1 MVHSASRPTQAICA
15 LLYGAAILS
24 CATSQGPARSPTTD
38 EHPVSTK
45 APEPAKRLLSQPIER
60 VLPRLNKRFG
70 INTVADL
77 KRAIPEELSRT
88 SRVDAW
94 LLRQL
99 FDFPSIEQV
108 YGHLLLKDPYDL
120 EAAYRLAETQYTLGD
135 LEGAL
140 VTLRRT
146 PPEKLILRDGRAS
159 GLLRQSGIKSL
170 ECEILRLQGKTPQ
183 ARQACENA
191 IRMGSKVTAP
201 FLLAE
206 LLFLA
211 GDDSTALQ
219 HVAARI
225 EVQPDFG
232 TSYFLQGL
240 IYSQLHRSE
249 DARKAW
255 LTALAKNHGYTPAR
269 MALDGN
275 KLSRAE
281 WLNVDDQF
289 RKAETAEELS
299 FCGHF
304 YLDLDIPD
312 RAETCFRAADQIV
325 AGPAAAQ
332 RILHKAET
340 DPAGALRDADAVMKT
355 VSHQDVQGAVARIYL
370 AQQRAGEA
378 LKWAEEALYRDS
390 QNPKFNQ
397 LATEVCSALK
407 DQYCIVHYRAA
418 HPRSN

>member
-1 MVHSASRPTQAICA
+1 MVHSASRSTQAFCA
-15 LLYGAAILS
+15 LLFGAAILS
-24 CATSQGPARSPTTD
+24 CATSQEPARSPTTD

-60 VLPRLNKRFG
+60 ILPRLNKRFG

-88 SRVDAW
+88 SRVHAW

-108 YGHLLLKDPYDL
+108 YGHLLLEDPHDL

-159 GLLRQSGIKSL
+159 SLLRQSGIKSL
-170 ECEILRLQGKTPQ
+170 ECEILRIQGKTPQ

-219 HVAARI
+219 HVAA
-225 EVQPDFG
+225 
-232 TSYFLQGL
+232 
-240 IYSQLHRSE
+240 
-249 DARKAW
+249 
-255 LTALAKNHGYTPAR
+255 N
-269 MALDGN
+269 
-275 KLSRAE
+275 
-281 WLNVDDQF
+281 
-289 RKAETAEELS
+289 
-299 FCGHF
+299 
-304 YLDLDIPD
+304 
-312 RAETCFRAADQIV
+312 
-325 AGPAAAQ
+325 
-332 RILHKAET
+332 
-340 DPAGALRDADAVMKT
+340 
-355 VSHQDVQGAVARIYL
+355 
-370 AQQRAGEA
+370 
-378 LKWAEEALYRDS
+378 
-390 QNPKFNQ
+390 
-397 LATEVCSALK
+397 
-407 DQYCIVHYRAA
+407 
-418 HPRSN
+418 